1 MRNEKSVEKRTS
13 EGFQRASGKPLGL
26 RKNVY
31 NQSEGFVMYR
41 KVMLSLILLCLIL
54 LTLIAWKVGVFT
66 AIAGLPFF
74 PLVEKIVANTYFSGV
89 VCSII
94 SVVIIYKWQVW
105 YSKRKLKQDFRCNEC
120 IEDIHDG
127 IEAVCK
133 YAPLLPEKEKGD
145 EGSDF
150 TELRIKNAQ
159 RYVDFYFKHKG
170 DIYLGNLALS
180 YEGNDLLIDSI
191 QSCFFINLNFK
202 LLEILNNVKNR
213 LPNLRNKYPEI
224 EDLEKK
230 YKETHSE
237 ELMIQLGEKLATY
250 FVDAKFMAG
259 YWKELF
265 DYLEYDPTF
274 IKLFVT
280 TYNARYKFEDD
291 INLPVTVRSSHMLE
305 VKREVKRAI
314 IRDKIRNFWEK

>member
-1 MRNEKSVEKRTS
+1 
-13 EGFQRASGKPLGL
+13 
-26 RKNVY
+26 
-31 NQSEGFVMYR
+31 MYR
-41 KVMLSLILLCLIL
+41 KVMLSLTLLCLIL

-66 AIAGLPFF
+66 AIADLPFF

-89 VCSII
+89 ACSII

-120 IEDIHDG
+120 IEDIYDG
-127 IEAVCK
+127 IEAVGK
-133 YAPLLPEKEKGD
+133 YAPLVPEKEKGN

-150 TELRIKNAQ
+150 TKLRMKNAQ
-159 RYVDFYFKHKG
+159 RCVDFYLGHKG

-202 LLEILNNVKNR
+202 LLEILNNVKNS

-237 ELMIQLGEKLATY
+237 ESMIQLGEKLATY

-274 IKLFVT
+274 IKLFVA